1 MGIFSGIENVSYFNK
16 GKNIPV
22 GTHILVGKKI
32 TLNQSAKNRSVSN
45 FIMEFEVE
53 KSDSEEL
60 TPGDTV
66 SVVYAS
72 SKEMFLTNVKYLIA
86 SYMLACE
93 RAVNPGITAAEVDD
107 KINDDYINDI
117 IVGDGT
123 TYAGVRIK
131 CVGTLK
137 EIKNGPNAGQPF
149 TRHDWFQA
157 EE

>member
-1 MGIFSGIENVSYFNK
+1 MGIFSGIEHVSYFNK

-22 GTHILVGKKI
+22 GTHILIGKKI

-45 FIMEFEVE
+45 FIMEFTVE
-53 KSDSEEL
+53 SSDSPEL
-60 TPGDTV
+60 APGDTV

-72 SKEMFLTNVKYLIA
+72 SKEMFFTNVKYLVA

-93 RAVNPGITAAEVDD
+93 RAANPNITASEVDA
-107 KINDDYINDI
+107 KINDEYIDDI
-117 IVGDGT
+117 IEGDGT

-131 CVGTLK
+131 CVGTQK

-149 TRHDWFQA
+149 TRHDWYQI
-157 EE
+157 EG